1 MPVTVIVGAQ
11 WGDEGKGKIIDIL
24 SEKADVVVRYQGGN
38 NAGHTVVVDNA
49 QFVFHL
55 IPSGILHNKKCV
67 LGSGVVID
75 PAGLTKEICELRKLG
90 VKIDK
95 TNFFIA
101 REAHIVMPYHKLSEQ
116 LSEEREQS
124 RIGTTRRGI
133 GPSYVD
139 KMARVGI
146 RMCDL
151 AEPRI
156 LKEKLAQHLKD
167 INLIFRKIYN
177 KKGFS
182 LEEIC
187 KEYQK
192 YSIALK
198 EYMIDAS
205 LYVNDAINKGKEVL
219 FEGAQGTLLDVDFGT
234 YPFVTSSH
242 TIAGG
247 ACVGVGVGPTK
258 FNKALGVVKAYT
270 TRVGDGPFPT
280 EFEKKSKQEEIR
292 VKGGEY
298 GATTGR
304 PRRCGWFD
312 AVAAKYAVRVNG
324 LDSLAVTKLD
334 VLDDLSEIDICVAY
348 KYKGKILYDFPTQIE
363 IIRQVKPVY
372 ETMKGWQKNTS
383 GILEFKSLPINA
395 KRYLQRLSKL
405 SGAPISIVSVG
416 ASRQE
421 TIFLSK
427 II

>member
-24 SEKADVVVRYQGGN
+24 SEKADIVVRYQGGN

-75 PAGLTKEICELRKLG
+75 PAGLTKEIVELRKLG

-198 EYMIDAS
+198 EYMVDAS
-205 LYVNDAINKGKEVL
+205 LYVNNAIDKKKEVL

-258 FNKALGVVKAYT
+258 FGKALGVVKAYT

-280 EFEKKSKQEEIR
+280 EFQKKSKQEEIR

-348 KYKGKILYDFPTQIE
+348 KYKGKILSDFPTQLE
-363 IIRQVKPVY
+363 IIKQVKPVY
-372 ETMKGWQKNTS
+372 ERMDGWQKNTS
-383 GILEFKSLPINA
+383 GIIEFKSLPTNA
-395 KRYLQRLSKL
+395 KRYLNRLSRL
-405 SGAPISIVSVG
+405 AGAPISIVSVG

-427 II
+427 